1 MTFITWSDKIL
12 IMLKR
17 FFIDKLSYWWA
28 LGLSAGTEKGDRY
41 IGIYLFKWMIG
52 IKLEKNAE

>member
-1 MTFITWSDKIL
+1 
-12 IMLKR
+12 MLKR